1 VTDVTPAPSLVSA
14 KEALIEKGYSVCDT
28 YIEEYGTGKLE
39 RQPGF
44 NAEQTLEVRSHRLM
58 YSIVAHRPSCA

>member
-1 VTDVTPAPSLVSA
+1 MTDVTPAPSLVSA

-28 YIEEYGTGKLE
+28 YIGEYGTGKLE

-44 NAEQTLEVRSHRLM
+44 NAEQTLEVQSRLI
-58 YSIVAHRPSCA
+58 YSIVAHRARTRL